1 MKRDEILKE
10 AENLING
17 DRAKDYGEAEVNFER
32 IASGWNVIIEGA
44 LNNPGYLTPKHVAL
58 MMDWVKT
65 ARLIETID
73 HDDSWVDKAGYSAL
87 GGEFE

>member
-1 MKRDEILKE
+1 
-10 AENLING
+10 
-17 DRAKDYGEAEVNFER
+17 
-32 IASGWNVIIEGA
+32 
-44 LNNPGYLTPKHVAL
+44 